1 MSANDNFSLHDDEE
15 LSLHDD
21 ASLDG
26 SVPASNKGDAPAKP
40 PQIITTN
47 TLSNIKLPVLQ
58 KDDYDTWAME
68 MEHYLEYIDNE
79 VWKVIQNGN
88 SKKRVTKGKDGVYR
102 VLPPTTQEEQF
113 ADEKERKARTLL
125 LMAVPKDHLS
135 VFRHDDAKEYG
146 QAIKEHGL
154 VVMRTP
160 KKMQKADLKQQSR
173 SLVEQLA
180 DKGLNHHALMLSSW
194 NNEWMGIFGAVSDAS
209 STHYSTCQSNDS
221 DGELGTMAREAAL
234 KSKRI
239 VHTDVRQA
247 TPAWTNTNRAHEL
260 AKGPILKI
268 IKNYLKGSDTFEEVK
283 EYQLGKICDKKLNV
297 LFTEKECFVVSS
309 DFKMP
314 DANQGLAKV
323 GMFDLDYLTDSMNYI
338 PVSLQNQ
345 ANPAGSKEVIDI
357 DVQTEEAEELLVVSS
372 TSRKAAVSENI
383 AKKKTHSPKQP
394 SSTPISKSAD
404 DIMVFRKELDAL
416 ALKHLGPVPT
426 TAPTSTNPVNTGSG
440 NLNTGFEQV
449 TPGNMEAISPS
460 ANHEEEVFSD
470 ADDDEMPEIRI
481 YDKSSE
487 GIFEQAS
494 YDDDGI
500 ITDFN
505 NLPDE
510 VDVTTN
516 PTLRIHN
523 AHPQSQILGDPN
535 TPVQTRSSLKKITEA
550 HALVSYIQAQQRSNH
565 KDQQHCLFAC
575 FLSQSEPRKVS
586 EALEDGSWV
595 EAMQEELLQFKLQQV
610 WVLVDLPNGAK
621 VIEKHGY
628 KRGTMLV
635 QVYVDD
641 IIFGSTNKSWCDEFE
656 ALMQSRFQMSSMG
669 ELTFSLGPKTES
681 SRTGRNLS
689 YLKTS
694 NSKRLLL
701 TQCRQEIIKYHKGKP
716 NLGYVYPRE
725 SPLDLEAISDSDY
738 GGSILDR
745 KPQQVVVNFLSKTYS
760 WPCSHLRSPVRH
772 TKPIPFSSVHLH
784 LSCQTPQDH
793 QFPISAMTQSWRSR
807 SGESH
812 DDERTG
818 AKIDDLIGHRQIR
831 HDDIV
836 LLFRQHRQT
845 DWGGGALS
853 LEVLQWMKAT
863 LMVGSERQYSRIDL
877 RSDTQRIELDAM
889 YWYGLRNSGK
899 GKAIVTEEQVAHSLI
914 DLSKKKRTTDQF
926 ILVRRDQTPHDSTTG
941 PSSQPEDD
949 TSEKVI
955 HESSSTSDSE
965 RTESETEAAAPKG
978 NKDQGEVDSS
988 RVTSGVSI
996 PVSTQGQA
1004 GSDPEKAHE
1013 ALAGPDPEPMQ
1024 EDQTGSN
1031 SGKLHLITDERVI
1044 EDNPESHSGS
1054 MSSMKNL
1061 EDTDNFGDQFLY
1073 DKPTEDDQEKS
1084 KVVDE
1089 SDSTIP
1095 DPSHQTVTTNP
1106 PVIAPEVLSFSST
1119 KPSFSLV
1126 HTSFNATQKATNKS
1140 PHLPRDHF
1148 ILRLLA
1154 RMARLEQEMSEI
1166 KKTGSS

>member
-1 MSANDNFSLHDDEE
+1 MSHNLMVLLIPDHPQRFIKVSSFIGL
-15 LSLHDD
+15 
-21 ASLDG
+21 
-26 SVPASNKGDAPAKP
+26 APRPLTWYA
-40 PQIITTN
+40 
-47 TLSNIKLPVLQ
+47 TLS
-58 KDDYDTWAME
+58 
-68 MEHYLEYIDNE
+68 
-79 VWKVIQNGN
+79 
-88 SKKRVTKGKDGVYR
+88 
-102 VLPPTTQEEQF
+102 
-113 ADEKERKARTLL
+113 
-125 LMAVPKDHLS
+125 
-135 VFRHDDAKEYG
+135 
-146 QAIKEHGL
+146 
-154 VVMRTP
+154 
-160 KKMQKADLKQQSR
+160 
-173 SLVEQLA
+173 
-180 DKGLNHHALMLSSW
+180 
-194 NNEWMGIFGAVSDAS
+194 
-209 STHYSTCQSNDS
+209 
-221 DGELGTMAREAAL
+221 
-234 KSKRI
+234 
-239 VHTDVRQA
+239 
-247 TPAWTNTNRAHEL
+247 
-260 AKGPILKI
+260 
-268 IKNYLKGSDTFEEVK
+268 TF
-283 EYQLGKICDKKLNV
+283 L
-297 LFTEKECFVVSS
+297 
-309 DFKMP
+309 
-314 DANQGLAKV
+314 
-323 GMFDLDYLTDSMNYI
+323 
-338 PVSLQNQ
+338 
-345 ANPAGSKEVIDI
+345 
-357 DVQTEEAEELLVVSS
+357 
-372 TSRKAAVSENI
+372 
-383 AKKKTHSPKQP
+383 
-394 SSTPISKSAD
+394 
-404 DIMVFRKELDAL
+404 
-416 ALKHLGPVPT
+416 
-426 TAPTSTNPVNTGSG
+426 
-440 NLNTGFEQV
+440 
-449 TPGNMEAISPS
+449 
-460 ANHEEEVFSD
+460 
-470 ADDDEMPEIRI
+470 
-481 YDKSSE
+481 
-487 GIFEQAS
+487 
-494 YDDDGI
+494 
-500 ITDFN
+500 
-505 NLPDE
+505 
-510 VDVTTN
+510 
-516 PTLRIHN
+516 
-523 AHPQSQILGDPN
+523 
-535 TPVQTRSSLKKITEA
+535 
-550 HALVSYIQAQQRSNH
+550 
-565 KDQQHCLFAC
+565 
-575 FLSQSEPRKVS
+575 
-586 EALEDGSWV
+586 
-595 EAMQEELLQFKLQQV
+595 
-610 WVLVDLPNGAK
+610 
-621 VIEKHGY
+621 EKHGY
-628 KRGTMLV
+628 KRGTIDKTLFIRRNKKDIMLV

-889 YWYGLRNSGK
+889 YWYGLRKLSF
-899 GKAIVTEEQVAHSLI
+899 EESLHIKHS
-914 DLSKKKRTTDQF
+914 
-926 ILVRRDQTPHDSTTG
+926 VRETLQI
-941 PSSQPEDD
+941 EM
-949 TSEKVI
+949 
-955 HESSSTSDSE
+955 E

-1031 SGKLHLITDERVI
+1031 SGKLHNERII